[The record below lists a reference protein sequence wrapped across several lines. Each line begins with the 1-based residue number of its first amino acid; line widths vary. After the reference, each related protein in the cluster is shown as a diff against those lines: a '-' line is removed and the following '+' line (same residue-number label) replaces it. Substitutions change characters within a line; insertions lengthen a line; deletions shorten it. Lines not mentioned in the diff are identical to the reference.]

1 MRQAMTAGFVRP
13 GVPRRTGGPAGRAA
27 AALLALA
34 LLAGCAA
41 PGQQSDG
48 GSASAERIV
57 PGAVV
62 PASMEES
69 DDRRRARIRVEL
81 AANYYQQR
89 DYKVALD
96 ELGQALRADPEY
108 APAYGLLGLVYMDL
122 GDQPRAEESFQRAL
136 RLAPNDADLNNSY
149 GWFLCQTGRERESID
164 RFELAL
170 RDPLYATPS
179 KSLHNAGI
187 CSMRNGD
194 EAVAEKYFLRAFQ
207 ADASNAVAMYNLGEI
222 YLKRRELERAR
233 FHSQRLLDTY
243 QPSPQTLWLALR
255 VERALGNRDAA
266 ARLGAQLRRRF
277 PDSPETAL
285 LAAGRYGD

>member
-1 MRQAMTAGFVRP
+1 MRQAMTAVMVRG
-13 GVPRRTGGPAGRAA
+13 GVARRAEAPAGRMAV
-27 AALLALA
+27 ALLALA

-48 GSASAERIV
+48 DPKSSDRIV

-108 APAYGLLGLVYMDL
+108 AAAYGLLGLVYMDV

-136 RLAPNDADLNNSY
+136 RLAPKDADLNNSS
-149 GWFLCQTGRERESID
+149 GWFLCQTGREREAID

-187 CSMRNGD
+187 CSMRIGD
-194 EAVAEKYFLRAFQ
+194 EAAAEKYFLRAFQ
-207 ADASNAVAMYNLGEI
+207 ADASNAVAMYNLGDI

-233 FHSQRLLDTY
+233 FYSQRLLDTY

-255 VERALGNRDAA
+255 VERALGNRDDA

>member
-1 MRQAMTAGFVRP
+1 MRQAMTGSSM
-13 GVPRRTGGPAGRAA
+13 PRGASRRAGGPAGLAA
-27 AALLALA
+27 IALLALA
-34 LLAGCAA
+34 LLGGCAA
-41 PGQQSDG
+41 PGQQATG
-48 GSASAERIV
+48 GSASSDGIV

-108 APAYGLLGLVYMDL
+108 AAAYGLLGLVYMDV

-136 RLAPNDADLNNSY
+136 RLAPNDADLNNTY
-149 GWFLCQTGRERESID
+149 GWFLCQTGREREAIG
-164 RFELAL
+164 RFEVAL

-187 CSMRNGD
+187 CSMRIGD
-194 EAVAEKYFLRAFQ
+194 EAAAEKYFVRAFQ

-222 YLKRRELERAR
+222 YLKRQELERAR

-255 VERALGNRDAA
+255 VERALGNRDDE

-277 PDSPETAL
+277 PGSPETAL

>member
-1 MRQAMTAGFVRP
+1 MTAVFVRG
-13 GVPRRTGGPAGRAA
+13 GVARRAEGPAARAA
-27 AALLALA
+27 VALLALA

-48 GSASAERIV
+48 DPKSSDRIV

-108 APAYGLLGLVYMDL
+108 APAYGLLGLVYMDV
-122 GDQPRAEESFQRAL
+122 GDRPRAEESFQRAL
-136 RLAPNDADLNNSY
+136 RLAPKDADLNNSY
-149 GWFLCQTGRERESID
+149 GWFLCQTGREREAID

-187 CSMRNGD
+187 CSMRIGD
-194 EAVAEKYFLRAFQ
+194 EAAAEKYFLRAFQ

-255 VERALGNRDAA
+255 VERALGNRDDA